1 LFQLLLEANERREN
15 KVETTFLLFA
25 LVSSEARNAELEKR
39 IRGFEKLTENLSNEI
54 DRRAGEAA
62 SPKRKD
68 FHDSNSFLKAA

>member
-1 LFQLLLEANERREN
+1 LLPEAKERREN

-25 LVSSEARNAELEKR
+25 LVSSEARNAGLEKR
-39 IRGFEKLTENLSNEI
+39 IKGFEKLTENLSNEI

-62 SPKRKD
+62 SLKRKD

>member
-1 LFQLLLEANERREN
+1 LLLKQTSGEIEN
-15 KVETTFLLFA
+15 KVDTTFLLFA
-25 LVSSEARNAELEKR
+25 LAASEARNAQLEQR
-39 IRGFEKLTENLSNEI
+39 IKGFERLTGNLSNEI

>member
-1 LFQLLLEANERREN
+1 MLPKANERREN

-39 IRGFEKLTENLSNEI
+39 IKGFERLTGNLSKEI

>member
-1 LFQLLLEANERREN
+1 M
-15 KVETTFLLFA
+15 ETIFLLFA
-25 LVSSEARNAELEKR
+25 LVSLGVRNAELEKK
-39 IRGFEKLTENLSNEI
+39 IRGFERLTENLSNEI

>member
-1 LFQLLLEANERREN
+1 MLPKANERREN

-25 LVSSEARNAELEKR
+25 LVWSKARNAELEKR
-39 IRGFEKLTENLSNEI
+39 IQGFERLTENLSNEI

-68 FHDSNSFLKAA
+68 FHDSNYFLKAA